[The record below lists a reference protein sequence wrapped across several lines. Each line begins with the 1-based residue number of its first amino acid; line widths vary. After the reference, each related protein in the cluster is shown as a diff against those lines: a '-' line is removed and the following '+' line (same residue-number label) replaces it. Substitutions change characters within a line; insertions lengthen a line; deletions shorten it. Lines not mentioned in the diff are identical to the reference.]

1 VFGVIFA
8 SSVVYDKQDKDTKSG
23 LGMVFSDQG
32 FLRLSDFQSVAQ
44 EEEKLIAAMALGW
57 KTLEE

>member
-8 SSVVYDKQDKDTKSG
+8 SSVVYDKQDKDIKSG

-44 EEEKLIAAMALGW
+44 EEEKLIAAMALG
-57 KTLEE
+57 